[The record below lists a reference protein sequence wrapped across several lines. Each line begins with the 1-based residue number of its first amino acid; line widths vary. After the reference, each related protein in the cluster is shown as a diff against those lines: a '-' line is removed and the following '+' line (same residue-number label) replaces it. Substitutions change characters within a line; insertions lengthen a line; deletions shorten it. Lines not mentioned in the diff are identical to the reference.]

1 MKQITAIIIV
11 LAMIF
16 LCGCTGGKSES
27 NTTEATT
34 AEPLIKTEKT
44 NASETYFPYTL
55 SDIEQDETFFYSKE
69 ITVDP
74 ADPYSAFI
82 KKSCEEKAK
91 VWQEV
96 AKEDGNTTRSFYYH
110 ITSQQDFYYFLYDIN
125 GDGTN
130 ELLLG
135 SWHRLGN
142 DIDASDS
149 PMKICISSI
158 YTLKNGKIIKID
170 SRGWWGKDLI
180 QDRILYSNG
189 KIVETFGYEDR
200 PSYFIS
206 RIADDKLAVDCYVMH
221 TEEAVYVEIVDIDK
235 WEDKEISQKEYYSIF
250 NQFCGDAKPVEIDW
264 KRIDEYGM

>member
-1 MKQITAIIIV
+1 MAKGDDNMKQIKATIIV
-11 LAMIF
+11 IAMIF

-34 AEPLIKTEKT
+34 STTLANEVTTSDNRFTTSAKP
-44 NASETYFPYTL
+44 FYT
-55 SDIEQDETFFYSKE
+55 KE
-69 ITVDP
+69 IETI
-74 ADPYSAFI
+74 ASDPYSDFI
-82 KKSCEEKAK
+82 KQKCIAVKKDWDSANSKERERGFEKFVKAF
-91 VWQEV
+91 
-96 AKEDGNTTRSFYYH
+96 D
-110 ITSQQDFYYFLYDIN
+110 DMYYFLYDIN

-149 PMKICISSI
+149 TMKICISSI

-170 SRGWWGKDLI
+170 SGNWWVQDLI

-189 KIVETFGYEDR
+189 KIVDTFGYKDI
-200 PSYFIS
+200 PSYFILS
-206 RIADDKLAVDCYVMH
+206 LKDDKLTVESYVMH
-221 TEEAVYVEIVDIDK
+221 TEKGYSKIVDYEK

-250 NQFCGDAKPVEIDW
+250 NQFCGDAKKVDIDW

>member
-1 MKQITAIIIV
+1 MKRITATIIV

-34 AEPLIKTEKT
+34 SEPLIKTEKA

-55 SDIEQDETFFYSKE
+55 SDVEQDETFFYANE
-69 ITVDP
+69 ISVDP

-82 KKSCEEKAK
+82 KKSCEEKVK

-96 AKEDGNTTRSFYYH
+96 ANEDGNTTRNFYYH
-110 ITSQQDFYYFLYDIN
+110 ITSQDDFYYFLYDLN
-125 GDGTN
+125 GDGTD

-135 SWHRLGN
+135 SWHRLGT
-142 DIDASDS
+142 DIDTAN
-149 PMKICISSI
+149 PPKKICISSI

-170 SRGWWGKDLI
+170 SGNWWVQDLI

-189 KIVETFGYEDR
+189 KIVDTFGYEDL

-206 RIADDKLAVDCYVMH
+206 KIVDDKLAVDCYVMH
-221 TEEAVYVEIVDIDK
+221 TEETVYLKIVDFEK

-250 NQFCGDAKPVEIDW
+250 NQFCGNAKPVEIDW
-264 KRIDEYGM
+264 KRIDEYGT